1 MNNRIINS
9 YVENFCGQN
18 DFDSNKFLLFS
29 TYQICKKH
37 NLDENM
43 LIDCI
48 VEGGGDGGLDSIV
61 ALVDKKYI
69 YSLDEFNEYA
79 EQINENSRIDLYFIQ
94 AKETNGIKE
103 TAFMKIKDV
112 FEKLLV
118 SNSITEELRMQYNQ
132 VLIGKF
138 ELINEIII
146 KSSPKTN
153 NIYINVAYAYTGN
166 LDKDSISIGTKNQI
180 NSIKKLVSDTTY
192 INEANISIDI
202 FDSNKLINIAN
213 KSIQKDYI
221 IKYKTIFKMNYRSD
235 SENGF
240 VMNMSIKDYYNLI
253 TQDNEIIDVLF
264 EGNIRDFEG
273 QTVEV
278 NKNIKNTLEEVY
290 DADFWWLNNGIT
302 MIVDS
307 YTPLPN
313 DSAKVV
319 NPIIVNGLQTSYTIF
334 NYFKENIDKLENE
347 DRNILLKIVNT
358 DSINISDMIISST
371 NRQNAVKP
379 AQLKATDPIQK
390 DIEQLLLKNGIY
402 YERRKNYYKN
412 RGIDKHK
419 IVTLENLAQYLE
431 SIYYG
436 NCSGA
441 RNNPTT
447 LLKSEKLYNKLF
459 NNSINPNI
467 YTITSEVALKTL
479 ECLRK
484 IKKNNDDIFNKNHS
498 VSLDIFKFYIMRMI
512 VLCLCDNNISENYL
526 EIDLE
531 KIDYD
536 LTLNIINKLESIVS
550 DIKDGNDNIINIS
563 KSKELDNKINSE
575 DFSEICL
582 KVTT

>member
-1 MNNRIINS
+1 M
-9 YVENFCGQN
+9 
-18 DFDSNKFLLFS
+18 
-29 TYQICKKH
+29 
-37 NLDENM
+37 
-43 LIDCI
+43 
-48 VEGGGDGGLDSIV
+48 
-61 ALVDKKYI
+61 
-69 YSLDEFNEYA
+69 
-79 EQINENSRIDLYFIQ
+79 
-94 AKETNGIKE
+94 
-103 TAFMKIKDV
+103 
-112 FEKLLV
+112 
-118 SNSITEELRMQYNQ
+118 
-132 VLIGKF
+132 
-138 ELINEIII
+138 
-146 KSSPKTN
+146 
-153 NIYINVAYAYTGN
+153 
-166 LDKDSISIGTKNQI
+166 
-180 NSIKKLVSDTTY
+180 
-192 INEANISIDI
+192 
-202 FDSNKLINIAN
+202 
-213 KSIQKDYI
+213 
-221 IKYKTIFKMNYRSD
+221 
-235 SENGF
+235 
-240 VMNMSIKDYYNLI
+240 
-253 TQDNEIIDVLF
+253 
-264 EGNIRDFEG
+264 
-273 QTVEV
+273 
-278 NKNIKNTLEEVY
+278 
-290 DADFWWLNNGIT
+290 
-302 MIVDS
+302 
-307 YTPLPN
+307 PN

-484 IKKNNDDIFNKNHS
+484 IKKNNDDIFNKKHS

-536 LTLNIINKLESIVS
+536 LTVNIINKLESIVS
-550 DIKDGNDNIINIS
+550 DIKDDNDNIINIS

-575 DFSEICL
+575 DLSEICL

>member
-43 LIDCI
+43 LIDCV

-118 SNSITEELRMQYNQ
+118 SNSIKEELRIQYNQ
-132 VLIGKF
+132 VLIEKF

-153 NIYINVAYAYTGN
+153 NIYINVAYAYTGK

-192 INEANISIDI
+192 INEANISVDI
-202 FDSNKLINIAN
+202 FDSNKLINMAN

-253 TQDNEIIDVLF
+253 TQDNEILDVLF

-459 NNSINPNI
+459 NSSINPNI

-484 IKKNNDDIFNKNHS
+484 IKKNNDDIFNKKHS

-536 LTLNIINKLESIVS
+536 LTVNIINKLESIVS
-550 DIKDGNDNIINIS
+550 DIKDDNDNIINIS

-575 DFSEICL
+575 DLSEICL

>member
-43 LIDCI
+43 LIDCV

-118 SNSITEELRMQYNQ
+118 SNSITKELRIQYNQ
-132 VLIGKF
+132 VLIEKF

-192 INEANISIDI
+192 INEANISVDI

-484 IKKNNDDIFNKNHS
+484 IKKNNDDIFNKKHS

-512 VLCLCDNNISENYL
+512 VLCLCNNNISENYL

-536 LTLNIINKLESIVS
+536 LTVNIINKLESIVS
-550 DIKDGNDNIINIS
+550 DIKDDNDNIINIS

-575 DFSEICL
+575 DLSEICL

>member
-132 VLIGKF
+132 VLIEKF

-166 LDKDSISIGTKNQI
+166 LDKDSISLGTKNQI

-192 INEANISIDI
+192 INEANISVDI

-484 IKKNNDDIFNKNHS
+484 IKKNNDDIFNNKHS

-536 LTLNIINKLESIVS
+536 LTVNIINKLESIVS

-575 DFSEICL
+575 DLSEICL

>member
-43 LIDCI
+43 LIDC
-48 VEGGGDGGLDSIV
+48 VVDGGGDGGLDSIV

-118 SNSITEELRMQYNQ
+118 SNSITEGLRIQYNQ
-132 VLIGKF
+132 VLIEKF

-192 INEANISIDI
+192 INEANISVDI

-253 TQDNEIIDVLF
+253 TQDNEIIDALF

-484 IKKNNDDIFNKNHS
+484 IKKNNDDIFNKKHS

-536 LTLNIINKLESIVS
+536 LTVNIINKLESIVS
-550 DIKDGNDNIINIS
+550 DIKDDNDNIINIS

-575 DFSEICL
+575 DLSKICL

>member
-43 LIDCI
+43 LIDCV

-118 SNSITEELRMQYNQ
+118 SNSITEELRIQYNQ
-132 VLIGKF
+132 VLIEKF

-192 INEANISIDI
+192 INEANISVDI

-253 TQDNEIIDVLF
+253 TQDNEILDVLF

-484 IKKNNDDIFNKNHS
+484 IKKNNDDIFNKKHS

-512 VLCLCDNNISENYL
+512 VLCLCNNNISENYL

-536 LTLNIINKLESIVS
+536 LTVNIINKLESIVS
-550 DIKDGNDNIINIS
+550 DIKDDNDNIINIS

-575 DFSEICL
+575 DLSEICL
-582 KVTT
+582 KVAT

>member
-43 LIDCI
+43 LIDCV

-118 SNSITEELRMQYNQ
+118 SNSITEELRIQYNQ
-132 VLIGKF
+132 VLIEKF

-192 INEANISIDI
+192 INEANISVDI

-447 LLKSEKLYNKLF
+447 LLKSENF
-459 NNSINPNI
+459 
-467 YTITSEVALKTL
+467 IT
-479 ECLRK
+479 
-484 IKKNNDDIFNKNHS
+484 
-498 VSLDIFKFYIMRMI
+498 
-512 VLCLCDNNISENYL
+512 NYL
-526 EIDLE
+526 
-531 KIDYD
+531 
-536 LTLNIINKLESIVS
+536 IIV
-550 DIKDGNDNIINIS
+550 
-563 KSKELDNKINSE
+563 
-575 DFSEICL
+575 
-582 KVTT
+582 

>member
-43 LIDCI
+43 LIDCV

-118 SNSITEELRMQYNQ
+118 SNSITEELRIQYNQ
-132 VLIGKF
+132 VLIEKF

-153 NIYINVAYAYTGN
+153 NIYINVAYAYTGK

-180 NSIKKLVSDTTY
+180 NSIKKIVSDTTY
-192 INEANISIDI
+192 INEANISVDI

-235 SENGF
+235 NENGF

-253 TQDNEIIDVLF
+253 TQDNEILDVLF

-484 IKKNNDDIFNKNHS
+484 IKKNNDDIFNKKHS

-512 VLCLCDNNISENYL
+512 VLCLCNNNISENYL

-536 LTLNIINKLESIVS
+536 LTVNIINKLESIVS
-550 DIKDGNDNIINIS
+550 DIKDDNDNIINIS

-575 DFSEICL
+575 DLSEICL
-582 KVTT
+582 KVAT

>member
-43 LIDCI
+43 LIDCV

-118 SNSITEELRMQYNQ
+118 SNSITEELRIQYNQ
-132 VLIGKF
+132 VLIEKF

-153 NIYINVAYAYTGN
+153 NIYINVAYAYTGK

-192 INEANISIDI
+192 INEANISVDI

-221 IKYKTIFKMNYRSD
+221 IKYKMIFKMNYRSD

-253 TQDNEIIDVLF
+253 TQDNEILDVLF

-484 IKKNNDDIFNKNHS
+484 IKKNNDDIFNKKHS

-536 LTLNIINKLESIVS
+536 LTVNIINKLESIVS
-550 DIKDGNDNIINIS
+550 DIKDDNDNIINIS

-575 DFSEICL
+575 DLSEICL
-582 KVTT
+582 KVAT

>member
-43 LIDCI
+43 LIDCV
-48 VEGGGDGGLDSIV
+48 VEGGGDGGLDAIV

-118 SNSITEELRMQYNQ
+118 SNSITEELRIQYNQ
-132 VLIGKF
+132 VLIEKF

-180 NSIKKLVSDTTY
+180 NPIKKLVRDTTY
-192 INEANISIDI
+192 INEANISVDI

-379 AQLKATDPIQK
+379 AQLKATDQIQK

-484 IKKNNDDIFNKNHS
+484 IKKNNDDIFYKKHS

-536 LTLNIINKLESIVS
+536 LTVNIINKLESIVS
-550 DIKDGNDNIINIS
+550 DIKDDNDNIINIS

-575 DFSEICL
+575 DLSEICL

>member
-1 MNNRIINS
+1 MNSRIINS

-43 LIDCI
+43 LIDCV

-94 AKETNGIKE
+94 AKEINGIKE
-103 TAFMKIKDV
+103 TAFLKIKDV

-118 SNSITEELRMQYNQ
+118 SNSITEELRIQYNQ
-132 VLIGKF
+132 VLIEKF

-153 NIYINVAYAYTGN
+153 NIYINVAYAYTGK
-166 LDKDSISIGTKNQI
+166 LDKGSISIGTKNQI
-180 NSIKKLVSDTTY
+180 NSIKKLISDTTY
-192 INEANISIDI
+192 INEANISVDI

-253 TQDNEIIDVLF
+253 TQDNEILDVLF

-278 NKNIKNTLEEVY
+278 NKNIKNTLEEIY

-313 DSAKVV
+313 DSAKVL

-347 DRNILLKIVNT
+347 GRNILLKIVNT

-371 NRQNAVKP
+371 NRQNAIKP

-459 NNSINPNI
+459 NSSINPKI

-479 ECLRK
+479 ECLRR
-484 IKKNNDDIFNKNHS
+484 IKKNNDDIFNKKHS

-536 LTLNIINKLESIVS
+536 LTVNIINKLESIVS
-550 DIKDGNDNIINIS
+550 DIKDDNDNIINIS

-575 DFSEICL
+575 DLSEI
-582 KVTT
+582 

>member
-43 LIDCI
+43 LIDC
-48 VEGGGDGGLDSIV
+48 VVDGGGDGGLDSIV

-118 SNSITEELRMQYNQ
+118 SNSITEGLRMQYNQ
-132 VLIGKF
+132 VLIEKF

-192 INEANISIDI
+192 INEANISVDI

-253 TQDNEIIDVLF
+253 TQDNEIIDALF

-484 IKKNNDDIFNKNHS
+484 IKKNNDDIFNKKHS

-536 LTLNIINKLESIVS
+536 LTVNIINKLESIVS
-550 DIKDGNDNIINIS
+550 DIKDDNDNIINIS

-575 DFSEICL
+575 DLSEICL

>member
-43 LIDCI
+43 LIDCV

-118 SNSITEELRMQYNQ
+118 SNSITEELRIQYNQ
-132 VLIGKF
+132 VLIEKF

-180 NSIKKLVSDTTY
+180 DSIKKLVSDTTY
-192 INEANISIDI
+192 INEANISVDI

-213 KSIQKDYI
+213 KSIQKNYI

-484 IKKNNDDIFNKNHS
+484 IKKNNDDIFNKKHS

-536 LTLNIINKLESIVS
+536 LTVNIINKLESIVS
-550 DIKDGNDNIINIS
+550 DIKDDNDNIINIS

-575 DFSEICL
+575 DLSEICL

>member
-43 LIDCI
+43 LIDCV

-69 YSLDEFNEYA
+69 YSLDEFNEYD

-118 SNSITEELRMQYNQ
+118 SNSITEELRIQYNQ
-132 VLIGKF
+132 VLIEKF

-192 INEANISIDI
+192 INEANISVDI

-484 IKKNNDDIFNKNHS
+484 IKKNNDDIFNKKHS

-526 EIDLE
+526 EIDIE

-536 LTLNIINKLESIVS
+536 LTVNIINKLESIVS
-550 DIKDGNDNIINIS
+550 DIKDDNDNIINIS

-575 DFSEICL
+575 DLSEICL

>member
-29 TYQICKKH
+29 AYQICKKH

-43 LIDCI
+43 LIDCV

-118 SNSITEELRMQYNQ
+118 SNSITKELRIQYNQ
-132 VLIGKF
+132 VLIEKF

-192 INEANISIDI
+192 INEANISVDI

-484 IKKNNDDIFNKNHS
+484 IKKNNDDIFNKKYS

-536 LTLNIINKLESIVS
+536 LTVNIINKLESIVS
-550 DIKDGNDNIINIS
+550 DIKDDNDNIINIS

-575 DFSEICL
+575 DLSEIYL

>member
-43 LIDCI
+43 LIDCV

-118 SNSITEELRMQYNQ
+118 SNSITEELRIQYNQ
-132 VLIGKF
+132 VLIEKF

-192 INEANISIDI
+192 INEANISVDI

-484 IKKNNDDIFNKNHS
+484 IKKNNDDIFNKKYS

-512 VLCLCDNNISENYL
+512 VLCLCGNNISENYL

-536 LTLNIINKLESIVS
+536 LTVNIINKLESIVS
-550 DIKDGNDNIINIS
+550 DIKDDNDNIINIS

-575 DFSEICL
+575 DLSEIFL

>member
-43 LIDCI
+43 LIDCV

-118 SNSITEELRMQYNQ
+118 SNSITKELRIQYNQ
-132 VLIGKF
+132 VLIEKF

-192 INEANISIDI
+192 TNEANISVDI

-484 IKKNNDDIFNKNHS
+484 IKKNNDDIFNKKHS

-536 LTLNIINKLESIVS
+536 LTVNIINKLESIVS
-550 DIKDGNDNIINIS
+550 DIKDDNDNIINIS

-575 DFSEICL
+575 DLSEICL

>member
-43 LIDCI
+43 LIDCV

-118 SNSITEELRMQYNQ
+118 SNSITEELRIQYNQ
-132 VLIGKF
+132 VLIEKF

-192 INEANISIDI
+192 INEANISVDI

-235 SENGF
+235 NENGF

-253 TQDNEIIDVLF
+253 TQDNEILDVLF

-484 IKKNNDDIFNKNHS
+484 IKKNNDDIFNKKHS

-512 VLCLCDNNISENYL
+512 VLCLCNNNISENYL

-536 LTLNIINKLESIVS
+536 LTVNIINKLESIVS
-550 DIKDGNDNIINIS
+550 DIKDDNDNIINIS

-575 DFSEICL
+575 DLSEICL
-582 KVTT
+582 KVAT

>member
-43 LIDCI
+43 LIDCV

-118 SNSITEELRMQYNQ
+118 SNSITEELRIQYNQ
-132 VLIGKF
+132 VLIEKF

-153 NIYINVAYAYTGN
+153 NIYINVAYAYTGK

-192 INEANISIDI
+192 INEANISVDI

-221 IKYKTIFKMNYRSD
+221 IKYKIIFKMNYRSD

-253 TQDNEIIDVLF
+253 TQDNEILDVLF

-484 IKKNNDDIFNKNHS
+484 IKKNNDDIFNKKHS

-536 LTLNIINKLESIVS
+536 LTVNIINKLESIVS
-550 DIKDGNDNIINIS
+550 DIKDDNDNIINIS

-575 DFSEICL
+575 DLSEICL
-582 KVTT
+582 KVAT

>member
-43 LIDCI
+43 LIDCV

-118 SNSITEELRMQYNQ
+118 SNSITKELRIQYNQ
-132 VLIGKF
+132 VLIEKF

-192 INEANISIDI
+192 INEANISVDI

-484 IKKNNDDIFNKNHS
+484 IKKNNDDIFNKKHS

-536 LTLNIINKLESIVS
+536 LTVNIINKLESIVS
-550 DIKDGNDNIINIS
+550 DIKDDNDNIINIS

-575 DFSEICL
+575 DLSEICL
-582 KVTT
+582 KVAT

>member
-43 LIDCI
+43 LIDCV

-118 SNSITEELRMQYNQ
+118 SNSITKELRIQYNQ
-132 VLIGKF
+132 VLIEKF

-180 NSIKKLVSDTTY
+180 DSIKKLVSDTTY
-192 INEANISIDI
+192 INEANISVDI

-213 KSIQKDYI
+213 KSIQKNYI

-402 YERRKNYYKN
+402 YERRKNYYKT

-484 IKKNNDDIFNKNHS
+484 IKKNNDDIFNKKHS

-536 LTLNIINKLESIVS
+536 LTVNIINKLESIVS
-550 DIKDGNDNIINIS
+550 DIKDDNDNIINIS

-575 DFSEICL
+575 DLSEICL

>member
-43 LIDCI
+43 LIDCV

-118 SNSITEELRMQYNQ
+118 SNSITKELRIQYNQ
-132 VLIGKF
+132 VLIEKF

-180 NSIKKLVSDTTY
+180 DSIKKLVSDTTY
-192 INEANISIDI
+192 INEANISVDI

-213 KSIQKDYI
+213 KSIQKNYI

-459 NNSINPNI
+459 NNSINSNI

-484 IKKNNDDIFNKNHS
+484 IKKNNDDIFNKKHS

-536 LTLNIINKLESIVS
+536 LTVNIINKLESIVS
-550 DIKDGNDNIINIS
+550 DIKDDNDNIINIS

-575 DFSEICL
+575 DLSEICL

>member
-43 LIDCI
+43 LIDCV

-69 YSLDEFNEYA
+69 YSLDEFNEYD

-118 SNSITEELRMQYNQ
+118 SNSITEELRIQYNQ
-132 VLIGKF
+132 VLIEKF

-192 INEANISIDI
+192 INEANISVDI

-484 IKKNNDDIFNKNHS
+484 IKKNNDDIFNKKHS

-526 EIDLE
+526 EIDIE

-536 LTLNIINKLESIVS
+536 LTVNIINKLESIVS
-550 DIKDGNDNIINIS
+550 DIKDDNDNIINIS
-563 KSKELDNKINSE
+563 KSKELDNKINLE
-575 DFSEICL
+575 NLSEICL

>member
-1 MNNRIINS
+1 MNNRIIYS

-43 LIDCI
+43 LIDCV

-94 AKETNGIKE
+94 SKETNGIKE

-118 SNSITEELRMQYNQ
+118 SNSITEELRIQYNQ
-132 VLIGKF
+132 VLIEKF

-192 INEANISIDI
+192 INEANISVDI

-484 IKKNNDDIFNKNHS
+484 IKKNNDDIFNKKYS

-536 LTLNIINKLESIVS
+536 LTVNIINKLESIVS
-550 DIKDGNDNIINIS
+550 DIKDDNDNIINIS

-575 DFSEICL
+575 DLSEIYL

>member
-43 LIDCI
+43 LIDCV

-118 SNSITEELRMQYNQ
+118 SNSITKELRIQYNQ
-132 VLIGKF
+132 VLIEKF

-180 NSIKKLVSDTTY
+180 DSIKKLVSDTTY
-192 INEANISIDI
+192 INEANISVDI

-213 KSIQKDYI
+213 KSIQKNYI

-484 IKKNNDDIFNKNHS
+484 IKKNNDDIFNKKHS

-536 LTLNIINKLESIVS
+536 LTVNIINKLESIVS
-550 DIKDGNDNIINIS
+550 DIKDDNDNIINIS

-575 DFSEICL
+575 DLSEICL

>member
-43 LIDCI
+43 LIDC
-48 VEGGGDGGLDSIV
+48 VAEGGGDGGLDSIV

-118 SNSITEELRMQYNQ
+118 SNSITKELRIQYNQ
-132 VLIGKF
+132 VLIEKF

-192 INEANISIDI
+192 INEANISVDI

-484 IKKNNDDIFNKNHS
+484 IKKNNDDIFNKKYS

-536 LTLNIINKLESIVS
+536 LTVNIINKLESIVS
-550 DIKDGNDNIINIS
+550 DIKDDNDNIINIS

-575 DFSEICL
+575 DLSEIYL

>member
-43 LIDCI
+43 LIDC
-48 VEGGGDGGLDSIV
+48 VVDGGGDGGLDSIV

-118 SNSITEELRMQYNQ
+118 SNSITEELRIQYNQ
-132 VLIGKF
+132 VLIEKF

-146 KSSPKTN
+146 KSIPKTN

-192 INEANISIDI
+192 INEANISVDI

-334 NYFKENIDKLENE
+334 NYFKENINKLENE

-484 IKKNNDDIFNKNHS
+484 IKKNNDDIFNKKHS

-531 KIDYD
+531 KVDYD
-536 LTLNIINKLESIVS
+536 LTVNIINKLESIVS
-550 DIKDGNDNIINIS
+550 DIKDDNDNIINIS

-575 DFSEICL
+575 DLSEICL

>member
-43 LIDCI
+43 LIDC
-48 VEGGGDGGLDSIV
+48 VGEGGGDGGLDSIV

-118 SNSITEELRMQYNQ
+118 SNSITEELRIQYNQ
-132 VLIGKF
+132 VLIEKF

-192 INEANISIDI
+192 INEANISVDI

-379 AQLKATDPIQK
+379 AQLKATVPIQK

-484 IKKNNDDIFNKNHS
+484 IKKNNDDIFNKKHS

-512 VLCLCDNNISENYL
+512 VLCLCGNNISENYL

-536 LTLNIINKLESIVS
+536 LTVNIINKLESIVS
-550 DIKDGNDNIINIS
+550 DIKDDNDNIINIS

-575 DFSEICL
+575 DLSEICL

>member
-43 LIDCI
+43 LIDCV

-118 SNSITEELRMQYNQ
+118 SNSITEKLRMQYNQ

-192 INEANISIDI
+192 INEANISVDI

-235 SENGF
+235 NENGF

-253 TQDNEIIDVLF
+253 TQDNEILDVLF

-484 IKKNNDDIFNKNHS
+484 IKKNNDDIFNKKHS

-512 VLCLCDNNISENYL
+512 VLCLCNNNISENYL

-536 LTLNIINKLESIVS
+536 LTVNIINKLESIVS
-550 DIKDGNDNIINIS
+550 DIKDDNDNIINIS

-575 DFSEICL
+575 DLSEICL
-582 KVTT
+582 KVAT

>member
-192 INEANISIDI
+192 INEANISVDI

-484 IKKNNDDIFNKNHS
+484 IKKNNNDIFNKKHS

-575 DFSEICL
+575 DLSEICL

>member
-1 MNNRIINS
+1 
-9 YVENFCGQN
+9 
-18 DFDSNKFLLFS
+18 
-29 TYQICKKH
+29 
-37 NLDENM
+37 
-43 LIDCI
+43 
-48 VEGGGDGGLDSIV
+48 
-61 ALVDKKYI
+61 
-69 YSLDEFNEYA
+69 
-79 EQINENSRIDLYFIQ
+79 
-94 AKETNGIKE
+94 
-103 TAFMKIKDV
+103 MKIKDV

-118 SNSITEELRMQYNQ
+118 SNSITKELRIQYNQ
-132 VLIGKF
+132 VLIEKF

-192 INEANISIDI
+192 INETNISVDI

-484 IKKNNDDIFNKNHS
+484 IKKNNDDIFNKKHS

-536 LTLNIINKLESIVS
+536 LTVNIINKLESIVS
-550 DIKDGNDNIINIS
+550 DIKDDNDNIINIS

-575 DFSEICL
+575 DLSEICL

>member
-132 VLIGKF
+132 VLIEKF

-484 IKKNNDDIFNKNHS
+484 IKKNNDDIFNKKHS

-536 LTLNIINKLESIVS
+536 LTVNIINKLESIVS

-575 DFSEICL
+575 DLSEICL

>member
-43 LIDCI
+43 LIDCV

-103 TAFMKIKDV
+103 IAFMKIKDV

-118 SNSITEELRMQYNQ
+118 SNSITEELRIQYNQ
-132 VLIGKF
+132 VLIEKF

-192 INEANISIDI
+192 INEANISVDI

-484 IKKNNDDIFNKNHS
+484 IKKNNDDVFNKKYS

-536 LTLNIINKLESIVS
+536 LTVNIINKLESIVS
-550 DIKDGNDNIINIS
+550 DIKDDNDNIINIS

-575 DFSEICL
+575 DLSEICL